1 MEADSPSIGEWT
13 MEYATGDAQCS
24 TEGNDLKQ
32 QTAPHHH
39 AVDVVYR
46 SHPQVKAIQTDIRKE
61 PGKKPHHLTEQS

>member
-1 MEADSPSIGEWT
+1 

-39 AVDVVYR
+39 AVDVVDP
-46 SHPQVKAIQTDIRKE
+46 HPQVKAIQTDIRKE
-61 PGKKPHHLTEQS
+61 PGKKPHHLIDLTEQS

>member
-1 MEADSPSIGEWT
+1 MEDDSPSIGGWT

-39 AVDVVYR
+39 AVDVVDPTLR
-46 SHPQVKAIQTDIRKE
+46 
-61 PGKKPHHLTEQS
+61 

>member
-1 MEADSPSIGEWT
+1 MEADSPSTGEWT

-39 AVDVVYR
+39 AVDVHR
-46 SHPQVKAIQTDIRKE
+46 QVKAIQTDIRKE
-61 PGKKPHHLTEQS
+61 RGKKPYHLIDLTEQS